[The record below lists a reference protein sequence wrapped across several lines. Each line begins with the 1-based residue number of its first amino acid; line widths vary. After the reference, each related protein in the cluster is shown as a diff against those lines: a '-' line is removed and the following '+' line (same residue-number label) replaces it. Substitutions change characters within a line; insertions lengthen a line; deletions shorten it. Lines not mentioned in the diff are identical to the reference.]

1 MLFLNPY
8 SVEELRQIKQALIS
22 AQTVSLANGV
32 EKYQDLIVKT
42 GQIIQEMRQ
51 AEIEILRGEVNE
63 VE

>member
-8 SVEELRQIKQALIS
+8 SIEELRQIKQALLT
-22 AQTVSLANGV
+22 AQGVSQANGV

-42 GQIIQEMRQ
+42 GQVIMELRQSEME
-51 AEIEILRGEVNE
+51 AIKGEINE